1 MTNLRHLLLFPLF
14 ALAACGRTP
23 APDPADARARAIEQR
38 KDALIAQ
45 LPDCESG
52 SHGDG
57 ATGGGGRFVGRLQF
71 TPATVI
77 GFVRERDGRTIGTA
91 EAIAIAR
98 DYRQASSLAK
108 YVIFERDG
116 ASHWPVCGRK
126 VDLSRQVAEI
136 RALWERGPGA
146 WRRARVPT

>member
-1 MTNLRHLLLFPLF
+1 MTNLRPLLLFPLF

-23 APDPADARARAIEQR
+23 APEPADARARAIEQR

-45 LPDCESG
+45 LADCESG

-71 TPATVI
+71 APATVI

-116 ASHWPVCGRK
+116 HRNWPACSRK
-126 VDLSRQVAEI
+126 LGLARQVAVI
-136 RALWERGPGA
+136 K
-146 WRRARVPT
+146 VP